1 MPAARSH
8 QPLLEAQSF
17 ILKRSSSDGNL
28 DLNPS
33 LDVDDDL
40 FDELGG
46 SKHINHPLVNPH
58 FERIPRLGAFAT
70 RRLARSDAEVL
81 RRHANGALGT

>member
-1 MPAARSH
+1 MRATRSH

-17 ILKRSSSDGNL
+17 IPKRSSSNSDL

-40 FDELGG
+40 FDELGR
-46 SKHINHPLVNPH
+46 SKHVNHPLVNPH
-58 FERIPRLGAFAT
+58 LEHIPGLGAFAT

>member
-1 MPAARSH
+1 MRATRSH
-8 QPLLEAQSF
+8 QPLLEAQS
-17 ILKRSSSDGNL
+17 IIPKRSSSDSDL

-46 SKHINHPLVNPH
+46 SKHVSHPLVNPH
-58 FERIPRLGAFAT
+58 LEYILGLGVFVI
-70 RRLARSDAEVL
+70 RCLARSDAEVL